1 MNISFPSKRVVLLW
15 LPLLF
20 FSCTKQQGLTIFTV
34 SVEPS
39 AAVKMTVA
47 DTLYSWQE
55 GDNIWVNGST
65 GTVAFTDESPTVSF
79 QDETVTNWAGNYYAA
94 FPAGICSSGTTSGT
108 LSVTLPAV
116 YQYSQASDGKQQL
129 SMPMVAHSTGSH
141 LLFRHLTAAL
151 IVKIP
156 AVGGNV
162 VLDYVAVRSS
172 VSALS
177 GNATVDAS
185 SDTPQPTFVSDTSH
199 TVTLLFDNDSLSLGV
214 SRKVML
220 PIPQVPAGNKFTV
233 TVLAHTTG
241 DSPVYYLFN
250 QEQSTG
256 GALFRNTIAYA
267 PVPSLPQFNGVPL
280 VGSGTVDSPYLIH
293 NHVDY
298 RTFLDN
304 IQNGTTFRSAWF
316 KMMADADFQGSTVQ
330 SSTEYFSG
338 HFDGNGHAIKNATV
352 TARYLNPNYYLSIFP
367 PISSGSL
374 CNITI
379 DNITLD
385 CLSRIS
391 GSNRFLYAGF
401 IVSHIKTA
409 TSSSL
414 ENITVLNP
422 KILNA
427 VPNAITKFFF
437 GGLVG
442 RLEQEGNVS
451 GQVWNFTNC
460 NLILSQN
467 PIELDAR
474 NCDYLYYGGYIGQV
488 SGIRVT
494 MRDCNV
500 QLGGS
505 RNHYGLLLDEGIQ
518 ASYVGAAFGHAQNCN
533 LSTSQGGCS
542 LSGYMLYTGTDT
554 TYLKKLLGCKA
565 SGVNTYFTD
574 ANHPLDHSNLH
585 FYKRN
590 SSNSTATEINTLGT
604 T

>member
-39 AAVKMTVA
+39 AAAKMTVA
-47 DTLYSWQE
+47 DTLSFWQE

-65 GTVAFTDESPTVSF
+65 GSVAFTDAHSPTVSF
-79 QDETVTNWAGNYYAA
+79 QDEAVPNWEDNYYAA
-94 FPAGICSSGTTSGT
+94 FPAGICSSGTTAGT

-129 SMPMVAHSTGSH
+129 PMPMVAHSTGSH

-156 AVGGNV
+156 AVSDNV

-199 TVTLLFDNDSLSLGV
+199 TVTLLFDNAQLFLDD

-220 PIPQVPAGNKFTV
+220 PIPQVPDGNKFTV

-267 PVPSLPQFNGVPL
+267 PVPSLPQSNGVPL
-280 VGSGTVDSPYLIH
+280 VGSGTESSPYLIH

-304 IQNGTTFRSAWF
+304 IQNGTNTFRSACF

-367 PISSGSL
+367 PISGGEIKDL
-374 CNITI
+374 TVENV
-379 DNITLD
+379 TLD
-385 CLSRIS
+385 FRS
-391 GSNRFLYAGF
+391 GITGSSPIYCGGLTSYVVIDGSSASMKNIMVSNLTVINPLYVDGVYSHD
-401 IVSHIKTA
+401 VS
-409 TSSSL
+409 
-414 ENITVLNP
+414 
-422 KILNA
+422 
-427 VPNAITKFFF
+427 F
-437 GGLVG
+437 GGIVG
-442 RLEQEGNVS
+442 RTMKQQGTDVFLEM
-451 GQVWNFTNC
+451 TNC
-460 NLILSQN
+460 DFSLPNKHL
-467 PIELDAR
+467 ELDVHV
-474 NCDYLYYGGYIGQV
+474 CSKFYYGAFVAYVEGVYV
-488 SGIRVT
+488 K
-494 MRDCNV
+494 MEDCNLSV
-500 QLGGS
+500 FGS
-505 RNHYGLLLDEGIQ
+505 ASDYGVSIIAGSTP
-518 ASYVGAAFGHAQNCN
+518 SYVGAAFGVVTTGSYLYATQV
-533 LSTSQGGCS
+533 GCS
-542 LSGYMLYTGTDT
+542 LSGYMLYTGTNSNN
-554 TYLKKLLGCKA
+554 LKKILGFKGSSA
-565 SGVNTYFTD
+565 HMSGSI
-574 ANHPLDHSNLH
+574 DHTNLH
-585 FYKRN
+585 FYQRN
-590 SSNSTATEINTLGT
+590 SSTSTATPVTTPGT
-604 T
+604 

>member
-39 AAVKMTVA
+39 AAAKMTVA
-47 DTLYSWQE
+47 DDLYSWQE

-65 GTVAFTDESPTVSF
+65 GTVAITDESPTVSF
-79 QDETVTNWAGNYYAA
+79 QDETVHDWEGNYYAA
-94 FPAGICSSGTTSGT
+94 FPAGICSSGTNSGT

-129 SMPMVAHSTGSH
+129 PMPMVAHSTGSH

-199 TVTLLFDNDSLSLGV
+199 TVTLLFDKAPLSLGA

-220 PIPQVPAGNKFTV
+220 PIPQVPDGNKFTV
-233 TVLAHTTG
+233 TVLAHTTDG
-241 DSPVYYLFN
+241 SPVYYLFN
-250 QEQSTG
+250 QEQTDG
-256 GALFRNTIAYA
+256 GALYRNTIAYA
-267 PVPSLPQFNGVPL
+267 PLPSLPPSNGVPL

-298 RTFLDN
+298 RTFLRLLRE
-304 IQNGTTFRSAWF
+304 GAAGVASAYY
-316 KMMADADFQGSTVQ
+316 KVMADADFQGSTVQ

-367 PISSGSL
+367 PISGGEVKDFTVE
-374 CNITI
+374 NV
-379 DNITLD
+379 TLD
-385 CLSRIS
+385 FRS
-391 GSNRFLYAGF
+391 GITGSSPIYCGGLTSYVVIDGSSASMKNIMVSNLTVINPLYVDVVYSHD
-401 IVSHIKTA
+401 VS
-409 TSSSL
+409 
-414 ENITVLNP
+414 
-422 KILNA
+422 
-427 VPNAITKFFF
+427 F
-437 GGLVG
+437 GGIVG
-442 RLEQEGNVS
+442 RTKKQQGTDVFLEM
-451 GQVWNFTNC
+451 TNC
-460 NLILSQN
+460 DFSLPNIPL
-467 PIELDAR
+467 ELDVHI
-474 NCDYLYYGGYIGQV
+474 CPKLYYGGLIAYV
-488 SGIRVT
+488 
-494 MRDCNV
+494 
-500 QLGGS
+500 
-505 RNHYGLLLDEGIQ
+505 EGV
-518 ASYVGAAFGHAQNCN
+518 YVNMKDCN
-533 LSTSQGGCS
+533 LSVFGSASDYGVSIIASSTNNYVGSAFGVLTTGSNLDATQGGCS
-542 LSGYMLYTGTDT
+542 LSGYMLYTGTNSN
-554 TYLKKLLGCKA
+554 YLKKILGFKGSSA
-565 SGVNTYFTD
+565 HVHGSI
-574 ANHPLDHSNLH
+574 DHTNLH

-590 SSNSTATEINTLGT
+590 SSTSTATPVTTPGT
-604 T
+604 

>member
-39 AAVKMTVA
+39 AAAKMTV
-47 DTLYSWQE
+47 DDDLSSWQE

-65 GTVAFTDESPTVSF
+65 GTVTFTDAQSPTVSF
-79 QDETVTNWAGNYYAA
+79 QNETVTNWAGNYYAA
-94 FPAGICSSGTTSGT
+94 FPAGICSSGDSAGT

-129 SMPMVAHSTGSH
+129 PMPMVAHSTGSH

-156 AVGGNV
+156 AVSGNV

-199 TVTLLFDNDSLSLGV
+199 TVTLLFDNAPLSLDDT
-214 SRKVML
+214 RKVML
-220 PIPQVPAGNKFTV
+220 PIPQVPDGNKFTV

-256 GALFRNTIAYA
+256 GALSRNTIAYA
-267 PVPSLPQFNGVPL
+267 PVPSLPQSNGVPL

-304 IQNGTTFRSAWF
+304 IQNRTNTFSSAWF

-367 PISSGSL
+367 PISGGEIKDL
-374 CNITI
+374 TVENV
-379 DNITLD
+379 TLD
-385 CLSRIS
+385 CAS
-391 GSNRFLYAGF
+391 GITGSGPIYCGGFSSCVSLINSN
-401 IVSHIKTA
+401 VV
-409 TSSSL
+409 L
-414 ENITVLNP
+414 ENILVSDITTV
-422 KILNA
+422 NA
-427 VPNAITKFFF
+427 CPHNHNIGF
-437 GGLVG
+437 GGIVG
-442 RLEQEGNVS
+442 YAKSQSLSWLDLNM
-451 GQVWNFTNC
+451 TNC
-460 NLILSQN
+460 DFCLPNKHLSFDVQN
-467 PIELDAR
+467 SSLF
-474 NCDYLYYGGYIGQV
+474 YYGGYISDVEGNV
-488 SGIRVT
+488 YVK
-494 MRDCNV
+494 MKDCNV
-500 QLGGS
+500 VLGGS
-505 RNHYGLLLDEGIQ
+505 TTDSGVSIIAGSTPSN
-518 ASYVGAAFGHAQNCN
+518 VGAAFGYANNCK

-542 LSGYMLYTGTDT
+542 LSGNMLFTGTET
-554 TYLKKLLGCKA
+554 TYLKKILGRIFG
-565 SGVNTYFTD
+565 STTQTFFTE
-574 ANHPLDHSNLH
+574 LDHSNLH
-585 FYKRN
+585 FYQR
-590 SSNSTATEINTLGT
+590 SSSTSTANEITTKGT
-604 T
+604 

>member
-65 GTVAFTDESPTVSF
+65 GTVAFTDAHSPTVSF
-79 QDETVTNWAGNYYAA
+79 QDEAVPNWEDNYYAA
-94 FPAGICSSGTTSGT
+94 FPAGICSSGTTAGT

-156 AVGGNV
+156 AVSDNV

-199 TVTLLFDNDSLSLGV
+199 TVTLLFDNAQLSLGV

-220 PIPQVPAGNKFTV
+220 PIPQVPVGNKFTV

-256 GALFRNTIAYA
+256 GALSRNTIAYA
-267 PVPSLPQFNGVPL
+267 PVPSLPQSNGVPL

-298 RTFLDN
+298 RTFLYN
-304 IQNGTTFRSAWF
+304 IQNGTNTFRRACF

-352 TARYLNPNYYLSIFP
+352 TARYYLPNYYLSIFP
-367 PISSGSL
+367 PISTGSL
-374 CNITI
+374 SNITI
-379 DNITLD
+379 ENITLN
-385 CLSRIS
+385 CSSGIS
-391 GSNRFLYAGF
+391 GSNNTLYASWM
-401 IVSHIKTA
+401 VSYINA
-409 TSSSL
+409 TSSNLSM
-414 ENITVLNP
+414 ENITVRNP
-422 KILNA
+422 KIQNA
-427 VPNAITKFFF
+427 VPSAINNCYF
-437 GGLVG
+437 GGLIG
-442 RLEQEGNVS
+442 RLEFS
-451 GQVWNFTNC
+451 GTVNCSLNMTNC
-460 NLILSQN
+460 DLLLSQS
-467 PIELDAR
+467 PQELDAG
-474 NCDYLYYGGYIGQV
+474 NCEYLYYGGFIGYT
-488 SGIRVT
+488 SGVFVI
-494 MRDCNV
+494 MGDCNV

-505 RNHYGLLLDEGIQ
+505 SSQFGLLLDEGSIK
-518 ASYVGAAFGHAQNCN
+518 SFVGAAFGYAKTCN
-533 LSTSQGGCS
+533 FSASQEGGCS
-542 LSGYMLYTGTDT
+542 LSGFMLYTGSFT
-554 TYLKKLLGCKA
+554 TNLKKILGFKG
-565 SGVNTYFTD
+565 SNTYVYVSI
-574 ANHPLDHSNLH
+574 DHDNLH
-585 FYKRN
+585 FYQRN
-590 SSNSTATEINTLGT
+590 SSTSTATPVTSLGT
-604 T
+604 